1 MSILNRISVVIPTYQ
16 RCAAVQRLLQAL
28 AHQTLPAEQFEVIVS
43 IDGSTDGTQEMAAQL
58 RTPYA
63 LQVLWQPNQ
72 GRSSARNAG
81 IKAACGELLVML
93 DDDMVPTPEF
103 LVAHQRAHAHD
114 FYLAV
119 MGPVPVQLAETAPPV
134 VRYIGEKFNRHLE
147 KLAQPG
153 YTLALRDFYS
163 GNFSIRREVIR
174 AVGSFDTAFK
184 IYGNEDL
191 ELYVRLQQA
200 SVRVVYDPA
209 ALAYQ
214 QYTKD
219 FAALA
224 RDNIA
229 KGRTA
234 VLLAHKHPAAL
245 AELKLS
251 TYTQGSQHW
260 RLLRTVLLG
269 LSRLWAQTPEW
280 VIWFMHQLERR
291 HPARLDLY
299 YSLALDYCYWLG
311 AQAELREQHRHGG
324 RAPVWAAPTEG
335 SSS

>member
-1 MSILNRISVVIPTYQ
+1 MSTPNRISVVIPTYQ
-16 RCAAVQRLLQAL
+16 RRAAVHRLLQAL
-28 AHQTLPAEQFEVIVS
+28 ASQTLPAEHFEVIVS
-43 IDGSTDGTQEMAAQL
+43 IDGSEDGTQEMANEFRA
-58 RTPYA
+58 PYA

-72 GRSSARNAG
+72 GRASACNAG
-81 IKAACGELLVML
+81 IKAARGDLVVLL
-93 DDDMVPTPEF
+93 DDDMAPAPEF
-103 LVAHQRAHAHD
+103 LAAHQQAHAHD
-114 FYLAV
+114 FYLGVVGA
-119 MGPVPVQLAETAPPV
+119 VPVQLAKSSPPV

-153 YTLALRDFYS
+153 YTLVLRDFYS
-163 GNFSIRREVIR
+163 GNFSIRREVIC
-174 AVGSFDTAFK
+174 AVGGFDTEFK

-200 SVRVVYDPA
+200 GIQVVYSPE

-214 QYTKD
+214 HYTKD

-224 RDNIA
+224 HDNIA

-251 TYTQGSQHW
+251 SYTQGSRKW
-260 RLLRTVLLG
+260 RLLRTGLLG
-269 LSRLWAQTPEW
+269 VSRLWAKTPEW
-280 VIWFMHQLERR
+280 VICFMHQLERR
-291 HPARLDLY
+291 RPSRLDLY

-311 AQAELREQHRHGG
+311 VRAELRGQYQQCG
-324 RAPVWAAPTEG
+324 RLPVSTVPAER
-335 SSS
+335 SSP